1 MTEAMIILTVL
12 ALVLMVILIGF
23 AVALMERMTRID
35 LLLGD
40 LLGFHMVSASE
51 AEAAEK
57 NKPPD
62 HPQAHADRNEFKTPL
77 VRRSADKLTRRRV
90 EAANE

>member
-23 AVALMERMTRID
+23 AVALMERMNRID

-57 NKPPD
+57 SKPPD
-62 HPQAHADRNEFKTPL
+62 PQAHADRNEFKTPL

-90 EAANE
+90 EAANG

>member
-12 ALVLMVILIGF
+12 ALVMMVILIGF
-23 AVALMERMTRID
+23 AVALMEQINRID
-35 LLLGD
+35 MLLGD
-40 LLGFHMVSASE
+40 LLGYHMVSVKE
-51 AEAAEK
+51 AEEAEK
-57 NKPPD
+57 SKPPD
-62 HPQAHADRNEFKTPL
+62 PQARADRNEFKTPL